1 MRSKLLHIVAAAWLA
16 MLLAPTFA
24 AAPDFEVKV
33 QKTGDD
39 FRSFATLFVRASP
52 QRAWDVLT
60 DYARAP
66 EFTPNLEESR
76 VIARSGDTLR
86 LYQKR
91 RVQWGPFSVPVETVR
106 EIRLIAPSRTESRLV
121 SGSLDK
127 YESTTEVLPEAG
139 GTRII
144 YRSHAVPGASLAAF
158 AGESL
163 VKRETEE
170 AFRHLRAEILKRQQV
185 AGTSVTNATVRP

>member
-1 MRSKLLHIVAAAWLA
+1 MRTKLLFKSLAAWLLA
-16 MLLAPTFA
+16 LLLAPAFA

-33 QKTGDD
+33 QKSGDD
-39 FRSFATLFVRASP
+39 FRSFATMYVRASP
-52 QRAWDVLT
+52 RYAWEVLT
-60 DYARAP
+60 DYTRAP

-76 VIARSGDTLR
+76 VIARSGDMLR

-91 RVQWGPFSVPVETVR
+91 RVQFGPFSIPVETVR
-106 EIRLIAPSRTESRLV
+106 EIKLVAPTRTEARLV
-121 SGSLDK
+121 SGSLEK
-127 YESTTEVLPEAG
+127 YESTTEVIPEG
-139 GTRII
+139 DGTRII
-144 YRSHAVPGASLAAF
+144 YRSYAVPGSSLAAL

-185 AGTSVTNATVRP
+185 AARN

>member
-1 MRSKLLHIVAAAWLA
+1 MRPKLLYQSLAACLLA
-16 MLLAPTFA
+16 LLLAPVFA

-33 QKTGDD
+33 QKSGDD
-39 FRSFATLFVRASP
+39 FRSFATFYVRASP
-52 QRAWDVLT
+52 QYAWEVLT

-76 VIARSGDTLR
+76 ILGRSGDTVR

-91 RVQWGPFSVPVETVR
+91 RVQLGPFSVPVETVQ
-106 EIRLIAPSRTESRLV
+106 EIKLTAPLRTETRLV

-127 YESTTEVLPEAG
+127 YESRTEVTPEG
-139 GTRII
+139 DGTRIT
-144 YRSHAVPGASLAAF
+144 YRSYAVPGASLAAF

-163 VKRETEE
+163 VKRETEQT
-170 AFRHLRAEILKRQQV
+170 FKQLRAEILKRQQV
-185 AGTSVTNATVRP
+185 AARN